1 MEQILLYLREPK
13 ADLTSNYKSA
23 AVKLSLDRSI
33 EEAHEP
39 NLPSPST

>member
-13 ADLTSNYKSA
+13 ANLTLNYESV

-39 NLPSPST
+39 NL